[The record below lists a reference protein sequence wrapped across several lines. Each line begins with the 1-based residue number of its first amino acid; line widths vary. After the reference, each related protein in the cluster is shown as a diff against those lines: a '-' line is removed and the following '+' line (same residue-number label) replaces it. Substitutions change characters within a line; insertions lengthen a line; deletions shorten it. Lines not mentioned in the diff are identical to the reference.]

1 MGVTRLCLVGRLCA
15 VGRLWNDKI
24 NDYACTTSAHTIESA
39 KVRRICEITK
49 KEQRAM
55 ALRTFQRPKPPH
67 PYTQKTQFTQFAHR
81 A

>member
-39 KVRRICEITK
+39 KVRRIFGMCKFICYILIKNRVPLFPRGLKGTK
-49 KEQRAM
+49 N
-55 ALRTFQRPKPPH
+55 L
-67 PYTQKTQFTQFAHR
+67 
-81 A
+81 

>member
-39 KVRRICEITK
+39 KVRRIFGMCK
-49 KEQRAM
+49 LFA
-55 ALRTFQRPKPPH
+55 TF
-67 PYTQKTQFTQFAHR
+67 
-81 A
+81 